1 MQLDYF
7 KLPYG
12 GQLLL
17 WTSRILIYGSCR
29 TKPNKYD
36 LINMAYE
43 KVGINKGN
51 LLLKPFLNL
60 LKNKKSFKIQHLNK
74 RILIDSEIDLIN
86 CIEFYKKSNF
96 IKNPYI
102 ELWDLRSDIATFS
115 SCARNLALAYKKA
128 DLVTNLE
135 ICTSNSHKFSSIIN
149 RRFDNN
155 IITKT
160 LH

>member
-7 KLPYG
+7 KLPLG

-17 WTSRILIYGSCR
+17 STSRIFIYGSCR

-43 KVGINKGN
+43 KVGINKGH

-60 LKNKKSFKIQHLNK
+60 LKDKKSFTVQHLNK